1 MRNVVYF
8 FSLLAATLAVLFGVR
23 LIDIHFQA
31 NQILS
36 VMIFSMFIYGTLLF
50 GDFRLAFAFGGIA
63 LLMALN
69 LLTVP
74 GFTEAA
80 NLKVI
85 IFLVG
90 MFLVIGFLEE
100 NQFFEHIVSW
110 IVTRV
115 GPRPKALLMVLMIM
129 ATVSAALVDEV
140 TSILFMTGTM
150 LHLTTK
156 YKLNPIPFIIMLVF
170 ATNIGSA
177 ASSIGNPI
185 GVMIALNAGFSFME
199 FLRWSAPIA
208 LVVNVATYFICRW
221 WFADSFEAFGEA
233 VLAEYAAKQQAV
245 ARSLS
250 SSASGGTAVM
260 EGGPVGDGD
269 ERALGDDF
277 FSEGSSNEIDGFD
290 AKRSNLI
297 CWGVFLLTISLLC
310 THGLSEKLL
319 GHATGS
325 VRETVLTVT
334 KNGVTGESAIHGLPA
349 GVEKYDPTL
358 IGKTLADGSV
368 IKSIELG
375 LGEGTMMI
383 GTALFMGSIVLLL
396 RRERARELVERR
408 VDWWTLTF
416 FMMLFASV
424 GTLEH
429 TGVTKLIAEKLIHST
444 GDNQFLLINIVG
456 WATGWLSA
464 FLDNVLAVATFM
476 PVVHDVR
483 ATWAAQHP
491 TATGYP
497 ESIYWLMLFG
507 GTFMGNMTVIG
518 STANIIAA
526 GMLEKR
532 GHGSIP
538 FLYWFKIGLIVS
550 IASMA
555 IATVLLGV
563 QTHWF
568 TLPLLPPPTHAAVGP
583 E

>member
-8 FSLLAATLAVLFGVR
+8 FGLLAATLAVLFGVR

-74 GFTEAA
+74 GFTQAA

-110 IVTRV
+110 IVARV
-115 GPRPKALLMVLMIM
+115 GPRPKALLLVLMIM
-129 ATVSAALVDEV
+129 ASVSAALVDEV

-208 LVVNVATYFICRW
+208 LVVNVVTYFICRW
-221 WFADSFEAFGEA
+221 WFADSFRAFSEA
-233 VLAEYAAKQQAV
+233 VHAEYAAKHQIAAQGKEA
-245 ARSLS
+245 
-250 SSASGGTAVM
+250 SASD
-260 EGGPVGDGD
+260 EGD
-269 ERALGDDF
+269 ERPLGDDF
-277 FSEGSSNEIDGFD
+277 FSEGASNEIEGFD
-290 AKRSNLI
+290 SKRSNLI
-297 CWGVFLLTISLLC
+297 CWAVFLLTISMLC
-310 THGLSEKLL
+310 THGLTEKLL

-325 VRETVLTVT
+325 VRETVLQIT
-334 KNGVTGESAIHGLPA
+334 KNGESGESSIHGLPA
-349 GVEKYDPTL
+349 GIEKYEPGL

-368 IKSIELG
+368 IKRIELG

-429 TGVTKLIAEKLIHST
+429 TGVTKVIAEKLIHST

-456 WATGWLSA
+456 WSTGWLSA

-483 ATWAAQHP
+483 TTWAAQHP
-491 TATGYP
+491 TAAAYP

-518 STANIIAA
+518 STANIIAV

-532 GHGSIP
+532 GHGTIP

-550 IASMA
+550 IVSML
-555 IATVLLGV
+555 IATMLLGA
-563 QTHWF
+563 QTQWF
-568 TLPLLPPPTHAAVGP
+568 TQPLLPPPTQPAVATH
-583 E
+583 